1 MIIGKPYSNPEDEP
15 EYLDKPLLSVR
26 QVMQLSTE
34 NAERDSGI
42 FYLNN

>member
-15 EYLDKPLLSVR
+15 KYLDKPLLSAR
-26 QVMQLSTE
+26 QAMQLLTGK
-34 NAERDSGI
+34 RDSGI